1 MQELIGN
8 KDSKLSIIWNRMDQ
22 TNMINWIKVLIM
34 NISIKVFIKV
44 HKIHPLEKIEYLI
57 KVKFYRINK
66 DKIIIK

>member
-44 HKIHPLEKIEYLI
+44 RKIHPLEKIEYLI